1 MTDYREIN
9 ALQHDLHRA
18 RRLAEFLLLIVG
30 AEWNEWETTFL
41 NSIIRQVDERLASP
55 DKERR
60 KDPLS
65 TRQVEILVELRDDS
79 ILYGKAE
86 GFSIPSLIAGCFE
99 MQHLL
104 NERELE
110 FIKRH
115 KDAKTTQLR
124 RRQVLFLFHCA
135 RKAMVIEPYMGWK
148 AGPVEDAA

>member
-110 FIKRH
+110 FIFNY
-115 KDAKTTQLR
+115 DAYRSGHAPGSNVRLLPGDI
-124 RRQVLFLFHCA
+124 V
-135 RKAMVIEPYMGWK
+135 VVP
-148 AGPVEDAA
+148 D